1 MEAVFW
7 MESRVL
13 AVPKLSFLM
22 LFFEFLIIYLPLKNY
37 NGVFILSIELLSES
51 GETFITIC

>member
-22 LFFEFLIIYLPLKNY
+22 LFFEFLIIYLPLKNN
-37 NGVFILSIELLSES
+37 NGEFILSTELLSGS
-51 GETFITIC
+51 GEI